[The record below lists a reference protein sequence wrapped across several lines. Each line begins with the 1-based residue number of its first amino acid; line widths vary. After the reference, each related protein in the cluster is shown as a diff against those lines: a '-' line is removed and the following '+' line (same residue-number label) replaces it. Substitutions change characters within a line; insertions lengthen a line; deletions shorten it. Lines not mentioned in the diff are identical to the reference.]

1 MKIIFS
7 ENFKKEFKK
16 IKDKKSRI
24 KIIKQLQKLSE
35 NSEVGK
41 PLRYKLK
48 GYRTIRIKPFRI
60 IYKIENN
67 RIIINNFEHR
77 SSVYNQ

>member
-7 ENFKKEFKK
+7 ENFKKNFKK
-16 IKDKKSRI
+16 IKDKKYRI
-24 KIIKQLQKLSE
+24 KIIKQLQKLSG
-35 NSEVGK
+35 NSNVGK

-48 GYRTIRIKPFRI
+48 SYRTIRIKPFRI

-67 RIIINNFEHR
+67 QIIVNNFEHLN
-77 SSVYNQ
+77 SVYNN

>member
-7 ENFKKEFKK
+7 ENFKKDFKK